1 VEYPVDLAPGRN
13 WRLTALAAA
22 ALAAL
27 ELVLLV
33 ILAVVAFGIPFA
45 EHQRAQAGAAL
56 ERGPAAGPED
66 GRGET
71 SVAVRPRS
79 ETSVVV
85 LNGNGIAGA
94 ADLASVEVRNRQYV
108 LTGTGNAPRSDV
120 PRSLVMYRPGFEGEA
135 QRLAKDLGVRR
146 VAPLD
151 GLRGSDLMGAQLAL
165 VVGRQ

>member
-1 VEYPVDLAPGRN
+1 MEYPVDLAPGRN

-33 ILAVVAFGIPFA
+33 ILGVVAFGIPFA

-66 GRGET
+66 GRGDT
-71 SVAVRPRS
+71 TVAVRPRS

-94 ADLASVEVRNRQYV
+94 AHQAAEKVRAREYV
-108 LTGTGNAPRSDV
+108 VGNVGNATAPSPRSV
-120 PRSLVMYRPGFEGEA
+120 VMYRAGYAEEGA
-135 QRLAKDLGVRR
+135 RLARDLRVRIVR
-146 VAPLD
+146 PLD
-151 GLRGSDLMGAQLAL
+151 GLRPSQLMGSHL
-165 VVGRQ
+165 VLILGR